1 MTDISSS
8 RVNWLGK
15 FFPRDYPVQNISP
28 ANKMKIYLSTHPN
41 LNDKRVGLI
50 VAEKIARRKN
60 ACAIFAAGI
69 IRGKKPPLRG
79 FFMFFSFTN
88 KKVSKQSMYY
98 PKN

>member
-1 MTDISSS
+1 MYIWYYFFSHVIVIMPLSLTIIFIHAKTTWVISSS

-50 VAEKIARRKN
+50 VAEKNRPPQKCLRHF
-60 ACAIFAAGI
+60 CG
-69 IRGKKPPLRG
+69 GYKKR
-79 FFMFFSFTN
+79 
-88 KKVSKQSMYY
+88 
-98 PKN
+98 